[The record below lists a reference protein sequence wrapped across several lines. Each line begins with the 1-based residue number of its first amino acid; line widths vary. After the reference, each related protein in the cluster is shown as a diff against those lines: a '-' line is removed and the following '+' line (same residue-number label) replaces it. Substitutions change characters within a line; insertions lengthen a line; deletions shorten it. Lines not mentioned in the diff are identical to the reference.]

1 LCKERMAP
9 AVLRTVAQARPSK
22 AHLGTASSRHSSSKV
37 AVKNGKRIVLTS
49 IPSFAQVAAAGIA
62 LAEDVSL
69 PNVELPAVDASAA
82 SDIAALF
89 ADNPI
94 LIGGGALLVALPF
107 GIAAIVKAGSGGS
120 GVKPTSVDRALQA
133 LGEDSRVVLLDIR
146 NRAEIA
152 AQGTP
157 NLKSVKRS
165 AVSLPFTSVRKGG
178 EVVVDEAF
186 AEKFARLRGI
196 SEESL
201 VILLDADGNAAKLAA
216 GAIKDVVS
224 KIYYVQGGA
233 EVWADSGPWRAPSS
247 GISLPSVDLK
257 AIGASVNSLAEDFKQ
272 APSLT
277 KAGVAL
283 AAIAGAGI
291 FLVNEIEVVLELA
304 GVLAAGN
311 FLLKLVLADE
321 REKTLTEIKTLVDE
335 KVAIKEVG
343 SDLNKIAKAVLESE
357 ASDKSP
363 IPASSEKA
371 AEEKTVPSPTAPASS
386 AATSSSS
393 ETEVPANVKEAK
405 EWIDNWKAK
414 AA

>member
-1 LCKERMAP
+1 MAP
-9 AVLRTVAQARPSK
+9 AVLRTVAQAKPSK
-22 AHLGTASSRHSSSKV
+22 AHIAAALTRHSSSKV
-37 AVKNGKRIVLTS
+37 AVKSAKKVLLTTF
-49 IPSFAQVAAAGIA
+49 PSFAQVAAAGA
-62 LAEDVSL
+62 VFAEDVSL
-69 PNVELPAVDASAA
+69 PNVELPAVDAGAA

-165 AVSLPFTSVRKGG
+165 AVSLPFTSVKKGG

-196 SEESL
+196 GEESL
-201 VILLDADGNAAKLAA
+201 VILLDADGNVAKVAA

-224 KIYYVQGGA
+224 KTYYVQGGA
-233 EVWADSGPWRAPSS
+233 EAWAESGPWRAPSS
-247 GISLPSVDLK
+247 GLSLSLPSVDLK
-257 AIGASVNSLAEDFKQ
+257 AIGKSVNSLAEDFKE

-311 FLLKLVLADE
+311 FLLKLVFADE

-335 KVAIKEVG
+335 KVAIKDVG
-343 SDLNKIAKAVLESE
+343 SDLNKIAKAVLETD
-357 ASDKSP
+357 ASTDKPQVTSP
-363 IPASSEKA
+363 PPPPPPAA
-371 AEEKTVPSPTAPASS
+371 TTTAAPA
-386 AATSSSS
+386 AAP
-393 ETEVPANVKEAK
+393 ETRSTEDSEVPENVKEAK
-405 EWIDNWKAK
+405 EWIENWKTKTA
-414 AA
+414 